1 MKQRRAFII
10 GGGVR
15 IARPAGMPPFTER
28 EIERS
33 QRMYEL
39 LFGFHEEK
47 RVMTFKELAAR
58 LREGMEANNWHPVQE
73 VIEQLEAAEA
83 PAEPE
88 HPAAAE
94 PEPPPFDE
102 DEPEPE
108 PHAPAPR
115 STSRHPVRGRR
126 K

>member
-1 MKQRRAFII
+1 MR
-10 GGGVR
+10 
-15 IARPAGMPPFTER
+15 
-28 EIERS
+28 
-33 QRMYEL
+33 L
-39 LFGFHEEK
+39 
-47 RVMTFKELAAR
+47 KELAAR